1 MKKTLA
7 MILALSMSCAML
19 ASCGDTESPSAS
31 DTDTSSAAAAAEDN
45 SSETEE
51 DSEADESSEADEN
64 SEEEK
69 TPDDENSEKEEEPSK
84 EDGNNAQTGE
94 GTMYE
99 KLAAAVKESGVFTYG
114 VTSEGHEAYV
124 TTDGKS
130 IYILSFGISQL
141 TTADGTYLIDSEK
154 MTYAKVEDD
163 YGFDLTYSTYLD
175 SITDMDGAVC
185 SSVETE
191 TINGAEYTVETYTS
205 SDDTI
210 GFSIELKFAFNDKG
224 ELCYTLTSYNGES
237 TGYNETVLSTEADS
251 SKLDIDLTKYTEVAE
266 EDFYQWDLNFDD

>member
-19 ASCGDTESPSAS
+19 ASCGDTESPSAN
-31 DTDTSSAAAAAEDN
+31 DTDTFSAAAAEDN
-45 SSETEE
+45 SSEAEE

-84 EDGNNAQTGE
+84 EDGNNTQTGE

-99 KLAAAVKESGVFTYG
+99 KLAAAVKESGAFTYG

-141 TTADGTYLIDSEK
+141 TTADGTYLIDNEK

-191 TINGAEYTVETYTS
+191 TINGAEYTVETYTTS
-205 SDDTI
+205 EDNF
-210 GFSIELKFAFNDKG
+210 GLNFELKFAFNDKG
-224 ELCYTLTSYNGES
+224 ELCYTSTTLGGEAPEYS
-237 TGYNETVLSTEADS
+237 ESVITAEADF

-266 EDFYQWDLNFDD
+266 EDFYQWDFNFDD